1 MILAIYNYKII
12 GGINMSSKNIKQP
25 ATAFASPRFCNTG
38 NFMRMQRFDNAE
50 GLDFAIYGVPFD
62 TACSYRVGARFG
74 PQAIRNIS
82 VMMKTNNPI
91 HEVNILDYLKGGDLG
106 DVNVVP
112 GYILPTYD
120 RIEEFVADIVEAGA
134 TPIALGGDH
143 SITLAELR
151 AIVKV
156 HGPVSLLH
164 FDSHAD
170 INDEVFGEKYNH
182 GTPFRRAIEENL
194 IDPFKSVQIGMRGS
208 IYDAGEFKLA
218 KSLGLTTIPS
228 HKVREMGI
236 KETIRLAK
244 EIIGDN
250 KVFLSYDIDFFDPAY
265 APGTGTPEVA
275 GFTSLEGI
283 QFVRELEELNFI
295 GMDMVEVAPPY
306 DHAEITSLLAANVVF
321 EFLSLLAIQ
330 KRNKNMKG

>member
-1 MILAIYNYKII
+1 
-12 GGINMSSKNIKQP
+12 MSTKDIKQP

-38 NFMRMQRFDNAE
+38 NFMRMQRFENAE

-106 DVNVVP
+106 DVNVIP
-112 GYILPTYD
+112 GYIHPTYD
-120 RIEEFVADIVEAGA
+120 KIEEFASEIVEAGA
-134 TPIALGGDH
+134 IPIALGGDH

-151 AIVKV
+151 AIAKK

-194 IDPFKSVQIGMRGS
+194 IDPNKSVQIGMRGS

-236 KETIRLAK
+236 QETIKMAK

-250 KVFLSYDIDFFDPAY
+250 KVFLTYDIDFFDPAY

-275 GFTSLEGI
+275 GFSSLEGI
-283 QFVRELEELNFI
+283 QFVRELKELNFV

-321 EFLSLLAIQ
+321 EFLSVLAIQ
-330 KRNKNMKG
+330 KREAQMKG